1 MRLHEVEKTKGLRT
15 IEDLN
20 GLLGYPGLDYE
31 GITTAATDDLSNILD
46 HWVVDTMP
54 IKSPLD

>member
-20 GLLGYPGLDYE
+20 GLLGGSGLEEYE
-31 GITTAATDDLSNILD
+31 GITTAATDGLLD
-46 HWVVDTMP
+46 HRVARTD
-54 IKSPLD
+54 

>member
-1 MRLHEVEKTKGLRT
+1 MRLYEVEKTKGLRT

-20 GLLGYPGLDYE
+20 GLLGGPGLDHE
-31 GITTAATDDLSNILD
+31 GITTAATDGLLD